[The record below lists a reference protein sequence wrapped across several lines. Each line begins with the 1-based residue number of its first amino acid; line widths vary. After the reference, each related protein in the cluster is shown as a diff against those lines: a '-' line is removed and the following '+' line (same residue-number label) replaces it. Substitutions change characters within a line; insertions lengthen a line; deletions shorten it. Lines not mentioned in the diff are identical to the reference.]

1 MERRLALHAGAP
13 GGQKMRTLAIA
24 ALLLASVPAFAAPK
38 GKAAKA
44 AFDRGVAAYT
54 KGDYAGASEAL
65 GQSYKLE
72 GDLETLFAW
81 AQSERQQDKCESAI
95 ELYNKLLDMDMP
107 AENKDAVRAKL
118 EECKAIVTAKTGKI
132 EKPIEPK
139 EEPIR
144 EEPPSEEPRTVEQP
158 EGKSAWWKD
167 PIGDALT
174 VGGVVA
180 LGVGGYFLYSAKQA
194 EDKSLEND
202 AGFKENQD
210 KAESRGKIGVI
221 LTIGGGALVVGGIV
235 RYMTR
240 PNTRSSG
247 NKESTTVT
255 GWVNSDSGGLAA
267 FGRF

>member
-1 MERRLALHAGAP
+1 MKA
-13 GGQKMRTLAIA
+13 LAIA
-24 ALLLASVPAFAAPK
+24 ALLLASVPAVAAPK

-54 KGDYAGASEAL
+54 KGDFAGASEAL

-72 GDLETLFAW
+72 ADLETLFAW

-95 ELYNKLLDMDMP
+95 ELYNKLLEMEMP

-132 EKPIEPK
+132 EKPIEPVK
-139 EEPIR
+139 EEPIQQ
-144 EEPPSEEPRTVEQP
+144 EPPPEEPRVDKP
-158 EGKSAWWKD
+158 EGKSPWWKD

-180 LGVGGYFLYSAKQA
+180 IGVGGYFLYSGKKA
-194 EDKSLEND
+194 EDKSFEND

-210 KAESRGKIGVI
+210 KAESHGKIGVI
-221 LTIGGGALVVGGIV
+221 LTVTGGALVVGGIV

-240 PNTRSSG
+240 GGS
-247 NKESTTVT
+247 KESTTVT